1 MEIRGLGFIPLLL
14 VFWCVAWLSAS
25 YTVTIVIGHK
35 PALMYISGAGKVYP
49 DNILFPIGF
58 IGSSIAKSFGAR
70 PAAVQRVLLAVTWIS
85 CIGTMVMAAFPSDP
99 VSHGIGSAMAFTCGC
114 IYKLWQT
121 ILLYKVPGLSKKI
134 CHITLCACI
143 MPLFHWSSEEQTSAL
158 SAHLLLVPCSLPPL
172 FSAAAGERVSAGG
185 AAGSCGGAARGIAR
199 SSGQPIGYSSI
210 CCRRSYSTERRQ
222 QIAAISVACFST
234 C

>member
-85 CIGTMVMAAFPSDP
+85 CIGTMVMAAFPICTSIFM
-99 VSHGIGSAMAFTCGC
+99 VAEWLALMCLLINVLTCC
-114 IYKLWQT
+114 EYCQRLCLKISCKNTT
-121 ILLYKVPGLSKKI
+121 ISLREKK
-134 CHITLCACI
+134 
-143 MPLFHWSSEEQTSAL
+143 QDQ
-158 SAHLLLVPCSLPPL
+158 V
-172 FSAAAGERVSAGG
+172 
-185 AAGSCGGAARGIAR
+185 
-199 SSGQPIGYSSI
+199 
-210 CCRRSYSTERRQ
+210 
-222 QIAAISVACFST
+222 
-234 C
+234 